1 VPEQLP
7 PPLPPETRT
16 VGQLVAETI
25 RLYQRR
31 FWPSLALGVAPAA
44 LAVGGSFL
52 DRPGQATL
60 AIGGGSLLLSATYVR
75 ACVLTSTD
83 HPTRD
88 SILRAWVVG
97 ALVWLLV
104 PVLILAFVLPAVA
117 WLGLVGLAVP
127 AAVHEGR
134 SVRDSLRRGLQL
146 GRADYVHS
154 VGGLATLVIV
164 VLVTQYLLI
173 LLLHA
178 GSDQA
183 IRIALFLANLVLSP
197 ILFLGAA
204 LLYFDQ
210 AARVESRSR
219 PSGRR
224 RDADVPD
231 AVQAQPAGHANA
243 EGEPR
248 PPA

>member
-1 VPEQLP
+1 MPEQLP

-117 WLGLVGLAVP
+117 WLGLVGGPLIIVSGTAVMFTGNQP
-127 AAVHEGR
+127 SSTLH
-134 SVRDSLRRGLQL
+134 SL
-146 GRADYVHS
+146 
-154 VGGLATLVIV
+154 
-164 VLVTQYLLI
+164 
-173 LLLHA
+173 
-178 GSDQA
+178 QA
-183 IRIALFLANLVLSP
+183 IMTAPEFLWE
-197 ILFLGAA
+197 LFLGI
-204 LLYFDQ
+204 YCTIWGF
-210 AARVESRSR
+210 
-219 PSGRR
+219 R
-224 RDADVPD
+224 RDAPILSRS
-231 AVQAQPAGHANA
+231 A
-243 EGEPR
+243 R
-248 PPA
+248 